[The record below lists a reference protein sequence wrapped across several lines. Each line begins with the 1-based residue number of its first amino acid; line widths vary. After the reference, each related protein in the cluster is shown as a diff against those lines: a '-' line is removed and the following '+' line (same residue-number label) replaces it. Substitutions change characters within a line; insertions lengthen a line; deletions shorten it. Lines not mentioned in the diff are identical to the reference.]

1 MKKIIPLYCLL
12 FILSCITSN
21 AWPLNGFDYT
31 AYSPDSIVASTDQ
44 NLLYIAARSANQIAV
59 FDPANHSISSQ
70 IAMPD
75 QPTGLALA
83 DNDKK
88 LFITCSGK
96 QHVLCEVDLEAK
108 GITQILPAGWGARS
122 PVMHDSRVF
131 VCNQFDR
138 SVSVIHIETG
148 EEIKRINVAREP
160 YSAVLSSNADYLFV
174 AHRLPDSAANLDQV
188 AATLSVIHTQGL
200 HVVNDIQLPNGST
213 NLNDI
218 CLSPDGEHLFVS
230 HILAHY
236 QLPTTQLERGWINSN
251 ALSVIDAVEKTLVKT
266 VLLDNVDRGAANPWG
281 MTCSDDGK
289 HLFVTHAGTDEIS
302 KIGIPALFKK
312 INDTQSKDKYDYD
325 HDYGIN
331 EKASPD
337 LTFMTD
343 IRVRIP
349 SKGKGPRY
357 VAIHDDQLY
366 VTNYFSDTLTSV
378 DLSKDILSAVQRYSF
393 SSDEEQSMVRQGEM
407 FFHDATLCFQSWQ
420 SCVSCH
426 PGGRVDGLNWDL
438 LNDGIGNPKNT
449 KSLLFS
455 HQTPPAMSTGVRG
468 SAEYAVRSGFHHILF
483 VQGLEDEAKAVD
495 EYLKAMRPLPS
506 PYAHNRGDCQQIQ
519 KGMELFF
526 SEKTRCASCHDG
538 PFYTDLKTYDV
549 GTSPVS
555 ASHHKFDTP
564 TLIELWRTA
573 PYLHDGQAATL
584 RDVLTTCNHND
595 LHGVTSHL
603 TEKEIDALE
612 AFLLSL

>member
-1 MKKIIPLYCLL
+1 MKKIISFNCLL
-12 FILSCITSN
+12 LILGCITSN
-21 AWPLNGFDYT
+21 TWPLNGFDYT
-31 AYSPDSIVASTDQ
+31 AYSPESLIASTKQ
-44 NLLYIAARSANQIAV
+44 NLLYIAARTANQIAI
-59 FDPANHSISSQ
+59 FDPANNSISSQ
-70 IAMPD
+70 IAVPD
-75 QPTGLALA
+75 QPTGLVLA

-88 LFITCSGK
+88 LYITCSGK
-96 QHVLCEVDLEAK
+96 QHVLCEVDLESN

-122 PVMHDSRVF
+122 PVMYDSRVF
-131 VCNQFDR
+131 VCNQFDH
-138 SVSVIHIETG
+138 SVSVFNIDTG
-148 EEIKRINVAREP
+148 DEIKRINVPREP
-160 YSAVLSSNADYLFV
+160 YSSVLSSQGDYLFV
-174 AHRLPDSAANLDQV
+174 AHRLPDSAANLDYV
-188 AATLSVIHTQGL
+188 AATISVIHTQGL
-200 HVVNDIQLPNGST
+200 HVVNEIQLPNGST
-213 NLNDI
+213 SLNDV
-218 CLSPDGEHLFVS
+218 CLSSDGQHLFVT

-251 ALSVIDAVEKTLVKT
+251 ALSVIDAKERTLLKT

-281 MTCSDDGK
+281 MTCSNDGK

-302 KIGIPALFKK
+302 MIDIPALLKK
-312 INDTQSKDKYDYD
+312 ISDTQSNDKYDYETE
-325 HDYGIN
+325 YEIN

-343 IRVRIP
+343 IRIRIP
-349 SKGKGPRY
+349 SQGKGPRH

-378 DLSKDILSAVQRYSF
+378 DLSQDTLTAIKRISF
-393 SSDEEQSMVRQGEM
+393 SAEENSSLVRQGEM
-407 FFHDATLCFQSWQ
+407 FFHDATLCFQGWQ

-483 VQGLEDEAKAVD
+483 VQGLEDEAKAID

-506 PYAHNRGDCQQIQ
+506 PYAQTINNCQQIQ

-526 SEKTRCASCHDG
+526 SQKTRCASCHDG
-538 PFYTDLKTYDV
+538 SFYTDLKTYDV
-549 GTSPVS
+549 GTSPVT

-603 TEKEIDALE
+603 TEIEIDALL